1 MATEAYPLDLEEEYL
16 AADEVP
22 RWSDR
27 RAELML
33 GSLVVAVVGL
43 LVAMIVFVFIRAWP
57 SFAHNGLSWF
67 TAGGSVDDQLQTI
80 FQSGETPGAQP
91 VYTLHAWPLI
101 WSTFLITGAAVAIA
115 FVSSLFVSVFIVEF
129 APEWM
134 RNVLQPV
141 VRLLASVPS
150 VVYGLLGV
158 LVLVPFIGNH
168 LITESSKASVD
179 HIISLTG
186 YGLSAAV
193 LILTIM
199 IAPLM
204 ISIFCDGL
212 NAVRKSWLE
221 GSLASG
227 INRWRTF
234 WKIAVRTARPALVAG
249 TVIAT
254 ARAIGEAIMLA
265 MVSGGVGFSPNPLDG
280 AIFLVEPSKPLAPTI
295 ITNIDG
301 LASAPS
307 KATLFA
313 IGAVILFSAAMLS
326 FAGWFARQSM
336 KKYTAHT

>member
-1 MATEAYPLDLEEEYL
+1 MLGSPVVA
-16 AADEVP
+16 
-22 RWSDR
+22 R
-27 RAELML
+27 RPARGAELML
-33 GSLVVAVVGL
+33 GLLGVAVVAL

-67 TAGGSVDDQLQTI
+67 TSGGSVDDQLSTI

-91 VYTLHAWPLI
+91 VYTLHAWPLL
-101 WSTFLITGAAVAIA
+101 WSTFLITFSAVAIA

-150 VVYGLLGV
+150 VVYGLIGV
-158 LVLVPFIGNH
+158 LVLVPFVNNH
-168 LITESSKASVD
+168 LITESSRASVD

-186 YGLSAAV
+186 YGLGTAV
-193 LILTIM
+193 VILTVM

-204 ISIFCDGL
+204 VSIFSDGL

-227 INRWRTF
+227 VNRWRTF

-265 MVSGGVGFSPNPLDG
+265 MVSGGVGFTPNPLDG
-280 AIFLVEPSKPLAPTI
+280 AIFFVEPSRPIAPTI
-295 ITNIDG
+295 IANIDG

-307 KATLFA
+307 KSTLFA
-313 IGAVILFSAAMLS
+313 FASLLLFSAAMLS
-326 FAGWFARQSM
+326 LAGWIARQSM
-336 KKYTAHT
+336 KKYTAHV

>member
-1 MATEAYPLDLEEEYL
+1 MASEAYPLDLEEEYL
-16 AADEVP
+16 AADQVP

-33 GSLVVAVVGL
+33 GALVVAVVGV

-57 SFAHNGLSWF
+57 SFSHNGLSWF
-67 TAGGSVDDQLQTI
+67 TAGGSVDDQLSTI

-91 VYTLHAWPLI
+91 VYTLHAWPLL
-101 WSTFLITGAAVAIA
+101 WSTFLITFSAVAIA

-134 RNVLQPV
+134 RNILQPV

-150 VVYGLLGV
+150 VIYGLLGV
-158 LVLVPFIGNH
+158 LVLIPFIGNH

-179 HIISLTG
+179 HVISLTG
-186 YGLSAAV
+186 YGVSAAV

-204 ISIFCDGL
+204 VSIFCDGL

-249 TVIAT
+249 TVIAS

-265 MVSGGVGFSPNPLDG
+265 MVSGGVSFSPNPLDG
-280 AIFLVEPSKPLAPTI
+280 AIFLVEPSRPLAPTI

-336 KKYTAHT
+336 KKYTAHV

>member
-1 MATEAYPLDLEEEYL
+1 MATEGYLLDLEEEYL
-16 AADEVP
+16 AAEEIP
-22 RWSDR
+22 RWSER

-33 GSLVVAVVGL
+33 GALVVAVIGL
-43 LVAMIVFVFIRAWP
+43 LVAMIVFVFVQAWP

-67 TAGGSVDDQLQTI
+67 TSGGSVDDQLQTI

-91 VYTLHAWPLI
+91 VYTFHAWPLI
-101 WSTFLITGAAVAIA
+101 WSTFLITFSAVVIA

-129 APEWM
+129 APAWM
-134 RNVLQPV
+134 RNILQPV

-168 LITESSKASVD
+168 LIGESSKASVD

-265 MVSGGVGFSPNPLDG
+265 MVSGSVAFSPNPLDG
-280 AIFLVEPSKPLAPTI
+280 AIFLVEPSRPLAPTI

-336 KKYTAHT
+336 KKYTAHV